1 MGWTF
6 SRIPFALIFLWIG
19 GKVENFLSFRNLQ
32 KMSEILSF
40 RTREVRWF
48 LDHPVPQIQRWF
60 EELPPTAYTR
70 ESREDIYLVLPGRND
85 LGLKFRENRLE
96 LKFRLGDPQP
106 GSIAPGLTGAFESW
120 EKLGLQTTPEI
131 STAALPATSEALRLP
146 AKKRRLATQIQQT
159 GGGITYH
166 PLGIEIPQS
175 VQLEYT
181 ELYVYGSDWYTIGLE
196 WADMQG
202 ISLPAGLLSG
212 ILSPTV
218 FERKSSMG
226 YPEFLQKRLRLSEGG

>member
-1 MGWTF
+1 
-6 SRIPFALIFLWIG
+6 
-19 GKVENFLSFRNLQ
+19 
-32 KMSEILSF
+32 MSEILSF

-48 LDHPVPQIQRWF
+48 VDHPVPQVQRWF
-60 EELPPTAYTR
+60 EELPPTSYTR

-96 LKFRLGDPQP
+96 LKFRLGEPQL
-106 GSIAPGLTGAFESW
+106 GAIAPGINGAFESW
-120 EKLGLQTTPEI
+120 EKLGLQSSPEI
-131 STAALPATSEALRLP
+131 STATLPAASEALRLP
-146 AKKRRLATQIQQT
+146 VKKRRWATQIEQT
-159 GGGITYH
+159 GSDMTYH

-181 ELYVYGSDWYTIGLE
+181 GLHLLGSDWYTIGLE

-202 ISLPAGLLSG
+202 ISLPAGLLSR
-212 ILSPTV
+212 ILSSTV
-218 FERKSSMG
+218 FDRKSSMG